1 MMFNSSKQWLDIIN
15 LQEKWTHY
23 NREQREEHGLY
34 TYILNIIIIAYK
46 AKVLHCVELA
56 CEIF

>member
-1 MMFNSSKQWLDIIN
+1 MFNSSKQWLDIIN

-34 TYILNIIIIAYK
+34 TYYYIAYK
-46 AKVLHCVELA
+46 AMVLHCVELA